1 MQGFFMRWWAQQD
14 EDTRALVTQLVEDGQ
29 VRSCMQAA
37 RLSNAARSR
46 LHRQQDLVLIALNPM
61 HATLTPLHH
70 AARVCQRGLRAA

>member
-29 VRSCMQAA
+29 VRSRMQAA

-46 LHRQQDLVLIALNPM
+46 PQRQQDLVLIALNPC
-61 HATLTPLHH
+61 TPP
-70 AARVCQRGLRAA
+70 